1 MNTYTVDYSLLA
13 TCADALQITEQ
24 FSQYVEIIAEVMQ
37 LIALQ
42 SLPDQDFLLKRLA
55 DMLIQMA
62 THVQNC
68 ESGRLAAN
76 LCTVFDGGEEIK
88 Q

>member
-1 MNTYTVDYSLLA
+1 MKTYTVDYNLLA
-13 TCADALQITEQ
+13 SSADTLLVLDY
-24 FSQYVEIIAEVMQ
+24 FSQHVEIIAEV
-37 LIALQ
+37 IEALTKPEDV
-42 SLPDQDFLLKRLA
+42 LVKRLA

-76 LCTVFDGGEEIK
+76 LCTVFDGGGEIK
-88 Q
+88 

>member
-1 MNTYTVDYSLLA
+1 MKTYTVDYNLLA
-13 TCADALQITEQ
+13 SSADTLLTFDY
-24 FSQYVEIIAEVMQ
+24 FSQHVETIADV
-37 LIALQ
+37 IAALTKQ
-42 SLPDQDFLLKRLA
+42 EDLLVKRLA

-76 LCTVFDGGEEIK
+76 LCTVFDGGEEIR

>member
-1 MNTYTVDYSLLA
+1 MKTYPVDYNLLA
-13 TCADALQITEQ
+13 SSADTLLVFDY
-24 FSQYVEIIAEVMQ
+24 FSQHVEIIAEV
-37 LIALQ
+37 IEALTKPEDV
-42 SLPDQDFLLKRLA
+42 LVKRLA

-62 THVQNC
+62 TQVQNC

>member
-1 MNTYTVDYSLLA
+1 MKTYTVDYNLLA
-13 TCADALQITEQ
+13 SSADTLLVFDY
-24 FSQYVEIIAEVMQ
+24 FSQHVEIIAEV
-37 LIALQ
+37 IEALTK
-42 SLPDQDFLLKRLA
+42 PEDLLVKRLA